1 MLSESGRRAVAPD
14 GRLERGDSGRG
25 LFSALE
31 QGLQDGLENIG
42 VLAESQG
49 AGVKEYAG
57 LPGGRTGRAPTWG
70 ARNG

>member
-1 MLSESGRRAVAPD
+1 MSKIAPD

-49 AGVKEYAG
+49 NYQDASVAKKEATSG
-57 LPGGRTGRAPTWG
+57 MRR
-70 ARNG
+70 